1 MSLHVELSPEALERL
16 RMQRRN
22 STISSFLV
30 AFLSVV
36 LIGLVLGFFLL
47 NPMVKEPPVIVT
59 IDRGTPID
67 DPPEPPKVRPSLE
80 RNPSSPSAF
89 RNKVLISATISD
101 VSIPVP
107 DIDVATPSLDFGD
120 GDDFGNMGGDS
131 LGPGGDFIKIPPT
144 MNKRCSPQDRLAR
157 LRETGGTPECEE
169 AVVKALRWMKGTQRP
184 DGSWGP
190 QYPAA
195 MTGLALL
202 AYLGH
207 CETPHSPEFGET
219 VSKAIAYLVNIG
231 LKNDGRLTSTG
242 SMGGHQTVYEHGIA
256 TYALA
261 EAYTLCKG
269 FDITVPDLDV
279 VTKKATE
286 IIMDGQGDSGGW
298 VYGYAPTNG
307 GDNSVGFWQIQALKA
322 AKHTGLIED
331 GKFTK
336 VSRKALDFISS
347 VQGPNGAVGYR
358 NNPNVSPQLTGGAM
372 LCFQMW
378 DKGNAR
384 EVRKGMKYLMDNISF
399 EWGTPS
405 ANLYY
410 HYYHAQATMNEG
422 GSEWRKY
429 NNMFRD
435 ELLKAQNSDGSW
447 TQSGIKHGPINQHMA
462 TCLATLMLEV
472 YYRFL
477 PGTGGKS

>member
-22 STISSFLV
+22 STISSCLV
-30 AFLSVV
+30 AFLFVV
-36 LIGLVLGFFLL
+36 LVGLILGFFLL
-47 NPMVKEPPVIVT
+47 NPMVKEPPVFVT
-59 IDRGTPID
+59 YKPTIIQEDPI
-67 DPPEPPKVRPSLE
+67 EKNKVRINTE
-80 RNPSSPSAF
+80 RKPSSPTAF
-89 RNKVLISATISD
+89 RNKVLVADSISD
-101 VSIPVP
+101 VSIPIP
-107 DIDVATPSLDFGD
+107 DIDAATPSLDFGD
-120 GDDFGNMGGDS
+120 GDDFGDMGGDS
-131 LGPGGDFIKIPPT
+131 IGPGGDFIKIPPT
-144 MNKRCSPQDRLAR
+144 MNKRCSQQDRLDR
-157 LRETGGTPECEE
+157 LRETGGNEQCEE
-169 AVVKALRWMKGTQRP
+169 AVVKALRWMKNTQRP

-207 CETPHSPEFGET
+207 CETPQSPEFGET
-219 VSKAIAYLVNIG
+219 VGKAIAYLVNIG
-231 LKNDGRLTSTG
+231 LKNEGRLTSTG
-242 SMGGHQTVYEHGIA
+242 AMGGHQTVYEHGIA

-269 FDITVPDLDV
+269 FDITIPNLDEA
-279 VTKKATE
+279 TKQATE
-286 IIMDGQGDSGGW
+286 IIMNGQGESGGW
-298 VYGYAPTNG
+298 VYGYAPTKS

-322 AKHTGLIED
+322 AKHTGLIPD
-331 GKFTK
+331 GEFTK
-336 VSRKALDFISS
+336 ASRKALDFISN

-358 NNPNVSPQLTGGAM
+358 NNPNVSPQLTGGAI
-372 LCFQMW
+372 LCFQLW

-384 EVRKGMKYLMDNISF
+384 EVRKGMKYLMDNTSF
-399 EWGTPS
+399 EWGNPS

-477 PGTGGKS
+477 PGTGVR